1 MEKTV
6 TELLRLTS
14 EELTDSL
21 SVLKALIET
30 DLSEVTLDEQELI
43 KKYLTEMKLFNPYFV
58 LRPDAIELIVDKTFS
73 NVVIRNF
80 MMNLT
85 YKYFILVPNTNNHDS
100 RLAFAL
106 MDGIVIDGFDYCVL
120 PESISSSCANHLFT
134 PKKEKKTFFAR
145 LFQVSPEETIFNS
158 LQQNKFLMVL
168 LLTQLIKTE

>member
-14 EELTDSL
+14 DELSDSL
-21 SVLKALIET
+21 NVLKTLLENE
-30 DLSEVTLDEQELI
+30 LSEVTLDEQELI
-43 KKYLTEMKLFNPYFV
+43 KKYLDEMKLFNPYFI

-100 RLAFAL
+100 RLALAL
-106 MDGIVIDGFDYCVL
+106 MDGIVIDGSDYCVL

-134 PKKEKKTFFAR
+134 PKKEKKSFFAR
-145 LFQVSPEETIFNS
+145 LFQVSPEEAIFNS

-168 LLTQLIKTE
+168 LLTQLRFE

>member
-1 MEKTV
+1 MEKAM

-30 DLSEVTLDEQELI
+30 QLLEVTLDEQELI

-73 NVVIRNF
+73 NIVIRNF
-80 MMNLT
+80 IMNLT

-100 RLAFAL
+100 RLALAL
-106 MDGIVIDGFDYCVL
+106 MDGIVIDGFEYCAL
-120 PESISSSCANHLFT
+120 PDSIASSCANHLFA
-134 PKKEKKTFFAR
+134 PKKENKSFFDK